1 MMKSLSM
8 SFYDCEK
15 LSTSFLMI
23 EQFTSP
29 LQLLTVVLLMCS
41 SYFISSL
48 LSYVSQIWLMHSFL
62 VFYSRILPSDGFRDI
77 SLEFSLVVSFV
88 MPDMTTPVSTPC
100 VLVVLVDSTMLL
112 SISGF
117 LNKSMYQSLMR
128 YSNST
133 YYSGQT
139 NELLLMYQTL
149 LWKSFSRVRKMQ
161 L

>member
-1 MMKSLSM
+1 
-8 SFYDCEK
+8 
-15 LSTSFLMI
+15 MI

-88 MPDMTTPVSTPC
+88 MPDMTPLPVSTPC

-112 SISGF
+112 SMSGF
-117 LNKSMYQSLMR
+117 LNKSIYQSFIR

-133 YYSGQT
+133 
-139 NELLLMYQTL
+139 
-149 LWKSFSRVRKMQ
+149 
-161 L
+161 